1 MNPSLSRTIRT
12 GLDVLTRHGSKV
24 IYRLGLY
31 HLAARRYAGL
41 GVILMLHRVVKPGEA
56 ILDPGYCVSLD
67 VLENVLQWVRHMG
80 WEAVSISEAHRRLLE
95 GRTQRR
101 FVCFTFDDGY
111 RDNLT
116 LALPLFRSYQTPM
129 LVALATSALDRTLFY
144 WWGGLTELVMRES
157 RIEAPATADT
167 PALSLAAGNVAE
179 KMAAY
184 QTLDRFGHQFP
195 ATFLPML
202 RDLFDRY
209 RIDLAGL
216 VDRDFL
222 SIAEARQLA
231 SDPLVTIASH
241 SVTHRRLADLPEED
255 VRTELLESRRRLE
268 EWTGRHIRHF
278 TYPYGGPAAC
288 GRREFALAREAG
300 YQVGLT
306 TRRGS
311 IFPEHAGACLGL
323 PRQEIPLDHGRY
335 CNRLFGVEAPLKGNP
350 RLQLPEALP
359 EETGGRAGTGLA

>member
-1 MNPSLSRTIRT
+1 MNHSLARTIRR
-12 GLDVLTRHGSKV
+12 GLEALSRHGSKV
-24 IYRLGLY
+24 LYRLGLY

-67 VLENVLQWVRHMG
+67 VLERVLQWMQQMG
-80 WEAVSISEAHRRLLE
+80 WEAVSIDEAHRRLLE
-95 GRTQRR
+95 GRTERR

-116 LALPLFRSYQTPM
+116 LALPLFRRYNTPM
-129 LVALATSALDRTLFY
+129 LVSLATSGLDRTLFY
-144 WWGGLTELVMRES
+144 WWGGLMELVTRES
-157 RIEAPATADT
+157 HIEVPATADT
-167 PALSLAAGNVAE
+167 PALTFSAE
-179 KMAAY
+179 DLEAKTAAY
-184 QTLDRFGHQFP
+184 QALNVLGHQFP
-195 ATFLPML
+195 AAFLPML
-202 RDLFDRY
+202 RNLFDHY

-222 SIAEARQLA
+222 SIAEARQLV
-231 SDPLVTIASH
+231 SDPLVTVASH
-241 SVTHRRLADLPEED
+241 GVTHRRLADLTEED
-255 VRTELLESRRRLE
+255 VRTELVESRRLLE
-268 EWTGRHIRHF
+268 EWIGHPIRHF

-306 TRRGS
+306 TWRGS

-350 RLQLPEALP
+350 RLQLPETLP
-359 EETGGRAGTGLA
+359 EESGLVRTGLA